1 MTYPSFAEE
10 QSIRVEKL
18 RRQMLLETAMLNR
31 DLRIAIRAA
40 ITELDRKAYNEARLG
55 LLQALDEM
63 PFGQRRR
70 ER

>member
-1 MTYPSFAEE
+1 MTELSSALEKA
-10 QSIRVEKL
+10 IRVEEL
-18 RRQMLLETAMLNR
+18 RREALLGAMLLNR
-31 DLRIAIRAA
+31 DLRAAIRTA
-40 ITELDRKAYNEARLG
+40 ITDIDRKAYNEARLG